1 MSEQNSLQIAG
12 EFQIETCKIL
22 TTSGMEFTINN
33 VVQSITI
40 FENIFSESISGVI
53 TIADTTD
60 LVNNGPIIG
69 EEKLLLKLVTP
80 QANKTQETTIDFTKT
95 PLLLYKIGTQMGEG
109 EKAQIVTF
117 HFTSQE
123 AFYNSTALISKSYT
137 GKCSEIVKKIFRD
150 DRYLRSTKKL
160 NVEETVGTK
169 KIVFPNMKPFQAI
182 KLLTR
187 QSKSKNFNSSPSYL
201 FYETTKGFNYRTV
214 DGMCSQQPKLSYAE
228 TTPDAIDDKSGQKDI
243 VNNLTSISNYTVN
256 TPRDIIGNSFHGMYG
271 SKHTIHDLY
280 NKSVSTRRY
289 NYHKEFDKD
298 THLNSQ
304 PLASESVDVI
314 TTKSISDYQDTINFV
329 TTTSS
334 GRGFEE
340 NSSYSFGSD
349 NLGQII
355 SRRQSRLRQLQNGIS
370 LNIEVPGNTFLQAG
384 DTIDI
389 TIGASS
395 SVTDRKN
402 DPNLSGKFLIT
413 KIRHDFVEDK
423 ETKHTMLMTVI
434 KDSTINQYPNAQVS
448 YENKSK
454 PEEIVL

>member
-1 MSEQNSLQIAG
+1 
-12 EFQIETCKIL
+12 
-22 TTSGMEFTINN
+22 
-33 VVQSITI
+33 
-40 FENIFSESISGVI
+40 
-53 TIADTTD
+53 
-60 LVNNGPIIG
+60 
-69 EEKLLLKLVTP
+69 
-80 QANKTQETTIDFTKT
+80 
-95 PLLLYKIGTQMGEG
+95 
-109 EKAQIVTF
+109 
-117 HFTSQE
+117 
-123 AFYNSTALISKSYT
+123 
-137 GKCSEIVKKIFRD
+137 
-150 DRYLRSTKKL
+150 
-160 NVEETVGTK
+160 
-169 KIVFPNMKPFQAI
+169 
-182 KLLTR
+182 
-187 QSKSKNFNSSPSYL
+187 
-201 FYETTKGFNYRTV
+201 
-214 DGMCSQQPKLSYAE
+214 
-228 TTPDAIDDKSGQKDI
+228 
-243 VNNLTSISNYTVN
+243 
-256 TPRDIIGNSFHGMYG
+256 
-271 SKHTIHDLY
+271 LY

-304 PLASESVDVI
+304 PLASQSVDAI

-434 KDSTINQYPNAQVS
+434 KDSTINQYPNASVS

>member
-1 MSEQNSLQIAG
+1 
-12 EFQIETCKIL
+12 
-22 TTSGMEFTINN
+22 
-33 VVQSITI
+33 
-40 FENIFSESISGVI
+40 
-53 TIADTTD
+53 
-60 LVNNGPIIG
+60 
-69 EEKLLLKLVTP
+69 
-80 QANKTQETTIDFTKT
+80 
-95 PLLLYKIGTQMGEG
+95 
-109 EKAQIVTF
+109 
-117 HFTSQE
+117 
-123 AFYNSTALISKSYT
+123 
-137 GKCSEIVKKIFRD
+137 
-150 DRYLRSTKKL
+150 
-160 NVEETVGTK
+160 
-169 KIVFPNMKPFQAI
+169 
-182 KLLTR
+182 
-187 QSKSKNFNSSPSYL
+187 
-201 FYETTKGFNYRTV
+201 
-214 DGMCSQQPKLSYAE
+214 
-228 TTPDAIDDKSGQKDI
+228 
-243 VNNLTSISNYTVN
+243 
-256 TPRDIIGNSFHGMYG
+256 MYG

-304 PLASESVDVI
+304 PLASQSVDTI

-340 NSSYSFGSD
+340 NGNYSFGSD
-349 NLGQII
+349 SLGQII

-370 LNIEVPGNTFLQAG
+370 LNIEDTHLNSQPCTFLNQLMQYFFTSRG
-384 DTIDI
+384 HQIDI
-389 TIGASS
+389 TTEWWNTSS

-434 KDSTINQYPNAQVS
+434 KDSTINQYPNASVS

>member
-1 MSEQNSLQIAG
+1 MAEKDSIQIAG

-22 TTSGMEFTINN
+22 TTTGMSFTIKN
-33 VVQSITI
+33 VVQTITI

-69 EEKLLLKLVTP
+69 EEKLLLKLITP
-80 QANKTQETTIDFTKT
+80 QANKSMETTIDFTKT
-95 PLLLYKIGTQMGEG
+95 PLLIYKIGTQMGEG
-109 EKAQIVTF
+109 EKAAIVTL

-123 AFYNSTALISKSYT
+123 AFYNSTSLISKSYT
-137 GKCSEIVKKIFRD
+137 GKCSEILAKIFRD

-160 NVEETVGTK
+160 TLEETAGTK
-169 KIVFPNMKPFQAI
+169 KIVFPNLKPFQAI

-187 QSKSKNFNSSPSYL
+187 QSKSKNFGGSPSYL
-201 FYETTKGFNYRTV
+201 FYETTKGFHYRSI
-214 DGMCSQQPKLSYAE
+214 DGMCSQSPAFKYAE
-228 TTPDAIDDKSGQKDI
+228 TTPDAIDDKGGQKN
-243 VNNLTSISNYTVN
+243 VVRNLESISNYTVN
-256 TPRDIIGNSFHGMYG
+256 TPRDLIGNAFNGMYA

-280 NKSVSTRRY
+280 NKSVSTRKY
-289 NYHKEFDKD
+289 NYHKDFDKD

-304 PLASESVDVI
+304 PLASQSIDTH
-314 TTKSISDYQDTINFV
+314 TTKGISDYDNTINFV
-329 TTTSS
+329 TITTSGKAFDES
-334 GRGFEE
+334 G
-340 NSSYSFGSD
+340 SYSFGSD

-355 SRRQSRLRQLQNGIS
+355 SRRHSRLRQLQNGIS
-370 LNIEVPGNTFLQAG
+370 LNIEVPGNTFIQAG

-395 SVTDRKN
+395 TVTDRKN

-434 KDSTINQYPNAQVS
+434 KDSTINQYPNGTVF
-448 YENKSK
+448 YENTKS
-454 PEEIVL
+454 PEQITL